1 MYIVELVCTISS
13 RHNCHDQVLCDL
25 FVYNRLLQGPNI
37 ALNKVTEQHP
47 GDYGNG
53 TSDKAVD
60 GNTGD
65 PKYYTICAHT
75 NWNASTPEAWWRVNL
90 GDTYRLTG
98 IKIHNRNQSRM
109 FMFQLY

>member
-1 MYIVELVCTISS
+1 
-13 RHNCHDQVLCDL
+13 
-25 FVYNRLLQGPNI
+25 LLQGPNI

-47 GDYGNG
+47 GDYDIG

-65 PKYYTICAHT
+65 PNSFTILVCAHT
-75 NWNASTPEAWWRVNL
+75 DWNASTTEAWWRVDL

-98 IKIHNRNQSRM
+98 IKIYNRDQARM